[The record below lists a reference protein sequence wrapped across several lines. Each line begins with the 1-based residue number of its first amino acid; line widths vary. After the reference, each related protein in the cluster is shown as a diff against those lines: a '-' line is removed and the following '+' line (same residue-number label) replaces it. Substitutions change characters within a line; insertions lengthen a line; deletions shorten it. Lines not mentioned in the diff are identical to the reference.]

1 MWVEFLKIVCN
12 WIIFKQKKLKVGMYT
27 LKLLFDNFF
36 YYFTQLEVFS
46 NYNLFS
52 RKLTNLF
59 FFYFTK
65 NSLFNGERLERQIVW

>member
-1 MWVEFLKIVCN
+1 
-12 WIIFKQKKLKVGMYT
+12 MYT

-52 RKLTNLF
+52 RKLTKSRF
-59 FFYFTK
+59 FFILRKILYLMEK
-65 NSLFNGERLERQIVW
+65 D